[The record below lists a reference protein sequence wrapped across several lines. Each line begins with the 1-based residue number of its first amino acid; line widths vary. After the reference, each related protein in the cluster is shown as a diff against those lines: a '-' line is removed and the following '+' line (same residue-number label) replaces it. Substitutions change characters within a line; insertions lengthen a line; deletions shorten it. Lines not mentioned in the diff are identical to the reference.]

1 MDRDKYQKSLATDE
15 NSEGLREKIIER
27 RKRLEELRE
36 QRKNERKEKLD
47 ARRQYRIDKI
57 KALTA
62 KFYAVAAKRKWLVF
76 LLGLGI
82 VGYFL
87 IAYDVGG
94 VLTKLKLFFY
104 LGSFQCRRNYLMARW
119 VSFYVSTRL
128 FVVWRQR
135 AEF

>member
-94 VLTKLKLFFY
+94 VLTKLKLFF
-104 LGSFQCRRNYLMARW
+104 
-119 VSFYVSTRL
+119 
-128 FVVWRQR
+128 
-135 AEF
+135 